1 MTESQQVR
9 GRHTGSGPT
18 DSRAADVPDRP
29 GEDRDAQGREVTG
42 GHPGQ
47 VASQHPAH
55 GQSVA
60 SWTAV
65 SGIMLGALIMAV
77 AIVITSVWLFVVGA
91 VVVVLGAISG
101 KVLSAMGF
109 GVSGRPGH

>member
-9 GRHTGSGPT
+9 GRQAG
-18 DSRAADVPDRP
+18 AADA
-29 GEDRDAQGREVTG
+29 GERQGRGDG
-42 GHPGQ
+42 GAERAPAGPDEQ
-47 VASQHPAH
+47 VARQHAAH
-55 GQSVA
+55 GQSIA
-60 SWTAV
+60 SWTCV
-65 SGIMLGALIMAV
+65 GLIMLGALVMAI
-77 AIVITSVWLFVVGA
+77 AVIITTVWLFVAGA